1 MTKKWDLI
9 VVGAGII
16 GVTIAWMARKFHHK
30 NVLLIEQ
37 KLASQGA
44 TAYALALRTPYFE
57 SATMQA
63 LVAKSKK
70 IYEENIDVLPDS
82 APARVPSFWVI
93 QEAAQDTL
101 TRRLASDRLQVAS
114 RARQEELL
122 RYLPGLQ
129 VGRDERLMYDPE
141 DTVGSPIKTSDIL
154 IRDFLHEGGVIIEGV
169 RYTSCL
175 ERSWGVN
182 VVLSD
187 GTCLSA
193 THVVVATGP
202 WMASEF
208 ASYTFPPVR
217 SKKIVAFHIDEAPQ
231 QGSPMVQWLE
241 DDVFLAPDYARN
253 RYLLSICSQEWNV
266 IPDDSRL
273 SISETEAAYARRFLS
288 QYFPRLMNT
297 ISGGRVFCDGYSR
310 SSAPYVSRDPFT
322 KGVYYAGAAG
332 GAGYRLAPAI
342 ADDVLTLLG
351 TGSLVAHA

>member
-37 KLASQGA
+37 KLANQGA

-70 IYEENIDVLPDS
+70 IYEEKIDVLPES
-82 APARVPSFWVI
+82 VPARVPSFWVI

-101 TRRLASDRLQVAS
+101 RRRLASDQLQVAS
-114 RARQEELL
+114 SARQEELL

-129 VGRDERLMYDPE
+129 VSRNERLMYDP
-141 DTVGSPIKTSDIL
+141 DDRIGSPIKTSEVL
-154 IRDFLHEGGVIIEGV
+154 LHDFLHDGGMIIEGV
-169 RYTSCL
+169 RYASCL
-175 ERSWGVN
+175 ESSQGVN

-187 GTCLSA
+187 GTCLSG
-193 THVVVATGP
+193 TNVVVATGP
-202 WMASEF
+202 WMAREF
-208 ASYTFPPVR
+208 SSYLLPPVR
-217 SKKIVAFHIDEAPQ
+217 SKKIVAFHIDEAPR
-231 QGSPMVQWLE
+231 QGSPIVQWLE

-253 RYLLSICSQEWNV
+253 RYLLSICSNEWDV
-266 IPDDSRL
+266 VPGDSRL
-273 SISETEAAYARRFLS
+273 SIAETETAYARYFLS
-288 QYFPRLMNT
+288 QYFPRFMNT

-310 SSAPYVSRDPFT
+310 TSAPYVSRDPFT

-342 ADDVLTLLG
+342 ADDVLMLLG
-351 TGSLVAHA
+351 TGSLITHA